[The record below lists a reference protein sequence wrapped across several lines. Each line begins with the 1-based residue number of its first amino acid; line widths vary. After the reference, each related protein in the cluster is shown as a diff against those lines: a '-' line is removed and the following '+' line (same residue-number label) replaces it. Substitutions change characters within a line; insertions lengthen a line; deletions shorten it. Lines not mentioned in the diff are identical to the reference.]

1 MIDNLDLI
9 GAMQQ
14 KLSELE
20 VSVKHLRKT
29 GTAYAEAEKAYK
41 MALNKKALEM
51 RDEGQAV
58 GMINLIIYGQPEI
71 AELRLKRDIAEVVYK
86 ANQEA
91 INAAKIHINVLRE
104 QIEREWKQ

>member
-1 MIDNLDLI
+1 MDNLDLI
-9 GAMQQ
+9 GVVQQ

-29 GTAYAEAEKAYK
+29 GTAFAEAERDYK
-41 MALNKKALEM
+41 IALNKKALQM
-51 RDEGQAV
+51 RDDGQAV
-58 GMINLIIYGQPEI
+58 GMISLIIYGERDI
-71 AELRLKRDIAEVVYK
+71 AELRFKRDVAETVYK

-91 INAAKIHINVLRE
+91 INAIKVHINVLRE

>member
-1 MIDNLDLI
+1 MDNLDLI
-9 GAMQQ
+9 GAVQQ

-29 GTAYAEAEKAYK
+29 GTAFAEAERDYK
-41 MALNKKALEM
+41 IALNKKALQM
-51 RDEGQAV
+51 RDDGQAV
-58 GMINLIIYGQPEI
+58 GMISLIIYGERDI
-71 AELRLKRDIAEVVYK
+71 AELRFKRDVAETVYK

-91 INAAKIHINVLRE
+91 INAIKVHINVLRE